1 MRAIDADA
9 LKKTLRD
16 WIRGYWTDD
25 NVGSEFANMIDHAET
40 IEQSPI
46 VHAHW
51 IYGYTFPDG
60 QYRKCSACNELIK
73 AVANDGNF
81 CGHCGA
87 KMDEED
93 VDQIKRIEAEPVK
106 HAHWVACEDEYEDE
120 YKCSACGGIQFFA
133 MTPQDEGWE
142 YCPHCG
148 AKMNEVE
155 E

>member
-9 LKKTLRD
+9 LKKALRD
-16 WIRGYWTDD
+16 WIRGYWADD
-25 NVGSEFANMIDHAET
+25 NVGSEFADMIDHAET

-46 VHAHW
+46 V
-51 IYGYTFPDG
+51 
-60 QYRKCSACNELIK
+60 
-73 AVANDGNF
+73 
-81 CGHCGA
+81 
-87 KMDEED
+87 
-93 VDQIKRIEAEPVK
+93 

-148 AKMNEVE
+148 AKMDE
-155 E
+155 EEGK